1 MKMNEDEIDIAQF
14 DVPIDYFNYSVEQ
27 KQALCNKII
36 DTLLTIFD
44 RDLDPT
50 INRITFLDEVLK
62 KTLKENEKYEM
73 YEVCSVISDC
83 LQQLRID

>member
-1 MKMNEDEIDIAQF
+1 MNEDDEFDIAQF
-14 DVPIDYFNYSVEQ
+14 DVPKDYFKYSKEQ
-27 KQALCNKII
+27 KQQLCNKIV

-50 INRITFLDEVLK
+50 INRITFLDEVLQ
-62 KTLKENEKYEM
+62 KTLEENERYEM

-83 LQQLRID
+83 LQQLKLD